1 MVIRLHLLTQITV
14 SLRLEEVLKLLTHPV
29 LMDGGK
35 TTKKQMNYGHAEM
48 DTKQIL
54 KYETQFNL
62 GPTK

>member
-35 TTKKQMNYGHAEM
+35 TTRKQMDYGYAAM
-48 DTKQIL
+48 DTK
-54 KYETQFNL
+54 KSEE
-62 GPTK
+62 